1 VTPEAS
7 PHQPPAPAGIERH
20 RLHVNGIVQGVGFRP
35 FVFRLASRLGLAG
48 FVQNN
53 SVGVTIEIEGARASI
68 DELQRLLQVE
78 LPVLA
83 RITEFRSEQLPPLGE
98 TTFKIITSS
107 RTQIAGTLI
116 APDVAVC
123 DDCLRELFDRND
135 RRYRY
140 PFINCTNCGPRYT
153 IVERIPY
160 DRPFTS
166 MRVFPMCADCE
177 REYHDPANRRFHAQP
192 NACPICGPQLTWR
205 NREGIVVGADAIE
218 RTIECLKQGQ
228 IVAIRGLGGFHLA
241 VDPHNDSAVRTLR
254 ERKGRAEKPFALM
267 APDVAEIKQYCVISP
282 EEECLLLHH
291 TRPIV
296 LLRTK
301 PGANLPASIAP
312 GQNYLG
318 FMLPY
323 TPFQHLLFRD
333 NFDAL
338 VMTSGNYSDEPIAIG
353 NDEACERLATLADC
367 FLLHDREIVQRCD
380 DSITRVAAGL
390 PRILRRSRGYVPEPI
405 ILRSAT
411 EKNILAVGGELKNT
425 VGLSRG
431 RTVFLSQHI
440 GDLDNPSA
448 LEFFHH
454 SIEHFKRLLE
464 LTPQVIA
471 YDLHPEYLSTK
482 WALAQTEMPVI
493 GVQHH
498 HAHLAS
504 VMAENGV
511 SERTIGI
518 ILDGTGYGLDGT
530 LWGGELLIGDFR
542 SFERFAWLEPV
553 PMPGGAQAIHQP
565 WRMALSYA
573 HHAFGEDIDNLDIAS
588 LHAIEPS
595 ERRILVQ
602 MMKQQLN
609 SPMTSGCGRL
619 FDGVAALIGLR
630 REVTY
635 EAQAAMLLEM
645 AIGGYSAS
653 PDDWYQDAAPDRF
666 SGGPIGIAPLIRAI
680 VGDIRAREDNA
691 RIAARFHRTLA
702 ELLVQAAAAARASSG
717 ISTVGLSGGVF
728 QNVYLFELM
737 VERLKQEGFKVL
749 THRQVPAND
758 GGLALGQVVIADAA
772 TRGL

>member
-1 VTPEAS
+1 M
-7 PHQPPAPAGIERH
+7 
-20 RLHVNGIVQGVGFRP
+20 
-35 FVFRLASRLGLAG
+35 FRLASRLGLAG
-48 FVQNN
+48 FVQN
-53 SVGVTIEIEGARASI
+53 SSDGVTMEIEGARASI
-68 DELQRLLQVE
+68 DELQRLLRVE

-83 RITEFRSEQLPPLGE
+83 RITELHTAQLPPLGE

-107 RTQIAGTLI
+107 QAQIAGTLI

-123 DDCLRELFDRND
+123 DDCLQELFDKND

-166 MRVFPMCADCE
+166 MRVFPMCAECE
-177 REYHDPANRRFHAQP
+177 REFKDPSNRRFHAQP
-192 NACPICGPQLTWR
+192 NACPICGPKLTWR
-205 NREGIVVGADAIE
+205 NREGEVIGPDAIE
-218 RTIECLKQGQ
+218 RTVKCLRQGQ
-228 IVAIRGLGGFHLA
+228 VVAIRGLGGFHLA
-241 VDPHNDSAVRTLR
+241 VDPHHDRAVMALR
-254 ERKGRAEKPFALM
+254 ERKGRAEKPFALL
-267 APDVAEIKQYCVISP
+267 APDVKSIRQYCLVSP
-282 EEECLLLHH
+282 EEERLLLHYA
-291 TRPIV
+291 RPIV
-296 LLRTK
+296 LLRTEA
-301 PGANLPASIAP
+301 GANLPAAIAP

-323 TPFQHLLFRD
+323 TPLQHLLLRD

-338 VMTSGNYSDEPIAIG
+338 VMTSGIYSDEPIAIG
-353 NDEACERLATLADC
+353 NDEACERLALLADC

-380 DSITRVAAGL
+380 DSITRVAAGEA
-390 PRILRRSRGYVPEPI
+390 RVIRRSRGYVPEPI
-405 ILRSAT
+405 ILKSAT
-411 EKNILAVGGELKNT
+411 ENNVLAVGGELKNT
-425 VGLSRG
+425 VGFSRD

-448 LEFFHH
+448 LAFFRH
-454 SIEHFKRLLE
+454 SIEHFKGLLE

-471 YDLHPEYLSTK
+471 HDLHPEYLSTK
-482 WALAQTEMPVI
+482 WAVAQKGLPAI
-493 GVQHH
+493 GIQHH

-511 SERTIGI
+511 SDRTIGI

-530 LWGGELLIGDFR
+530 LWGGELLLGDFR

-573 HHAFGEDIDNLDIAS
+573 QHAFGDDIGNLEIAS
-588 LHAIEPS
+588 LRAIEPS
-595 ERRILVQ
+595 ERRILLQ

-619 FDGVAALIGLR
+619 FDGVAALMGLR
-630 REVTY
+630 REVSY

-645 AIGGYSAS
+645 AIGGYEAS
-653 PDDWYQDAAPDRF
+653 PDDWYQDAAPARF
-666 SGGPIGIAPLIRAI
+666 SGGPIRIAPLIKPI
-680 VGDIRAREDNA
+680 VGDIRARQAHA
-691 RIAARFHRTLA
+691 RIAARFHRTLV
-702 ELLVQAAAAARASSG
+702 ELFVQAAVAARANSG

-737 VERLKQEGFKVL
+737 VERLKQENFCVL
-749 THRQVPAND
+749 THHHVPAND
-758 GGLALGQVVIADAA
+758 GGLALGQVVIADAMS
-772 TRGL
+772 RG

>member
-1 VTPEAS
+1 VTPKAPPLPS
-7 PHQPPAPAGIERH
+7 PLLAGIERH
-20 RLHVNGIVQGVGFRP
+20 RIHVNGIVQGVGFRP
-35 FVFRLASRLGLAG
+35 FVFRSASRLGLAG

-53 SVGVTIEIEGARASI
+53 SIGVTIEIEGARASI
-68 DELQRLLQVE
+68 DELQRLLKVE
-78 LPVLA
+78 LPVLT
-83 RITEFRSEQLPPLGE
+83 RITELHTEQLSPTGE

-107 RTQIAGTLI
+107 RAQIAGTLI

-123 DDCLRELFDRND
+123 DDCLRELYDRND

-166 MRVFPMCADCE
+166 MRVFPMCANCE
-177 REYHDPANRRFHAQP
+177 REYKDPTNRRFHAQP
-192 NACPICGPQLTWR
+192 NACPVCGPKLTWR
-205 NREGIVVGADAIE
+205 NRASLVIGPDAIE
-218 RTIECLKQGQ
+218 QTIECLRQGQ

-241 VDPHNDSAVRTLR
+241 VDPHNDGAVMTLR

-267 APDVAEIKQYCVISP
+267 APDVESIRQYCLVLP
-282 EEECLLLHH
+282 EEERLLLHY

-301 PGANLPASIAP
+301 GEGNLPASIAP

-318 FMLPY
+318 LMLPY
-323 TPFQHLLFRD
+323 TPLQHMLLRD

-353 NDEACERLATLADC
+353 NDEAWERLASLADC

-380 DSITRVAAGL
+380 DSTTRVAAGES
-390 PRILRRSRGYVPEPI
+390 RVIRRSRGCVPEPV

-425 VGLSRG
+425 VAFSRG

-448 LEFFHH
+448 LAFFHH
-454 SIEHFKRLLE
+454 LIGHLKGLLE
-464 LTPQVIA
+464 LNPQVIA
-471 YDLHPEYLSTK
+471 HDLHPEYLSTK
-482 WALAQTEMPVI
+482 WALAQTGMPLI

-518 ILDGTGYGLDGT
+518 ILDGIGYGLDGT
-530 LWGGELLIGDFR
+530 LWGGELLIGDYR

-573 HHAFGEDIDNLDIAS
+573 QHAFKDEIDDLGLAS
-588 LHAIEPS
+588 LQAIVPS
-595 ERRILVQ
+595 ERRVLLQ

-619 FDGVAALIGLR
+619 FDGVASLMGLK
-630 REVTY
+630 REVSY

-645 AIGGYSAS
+645 AIGGYEAS
-653 PDDWYQDAAPDRF
+653 QGDWYQDAAPESF

-680 VGDIRAREDNA
+680 VGDLRRSETCA
-691 RIAARFHRTLA
+691 RIAARFHRTLV
-702 ELLVQAAAAARASSG
+702 ELYVQAAVAAEASSG
-717 ISTVGLSGGVF
+717 IGTVGLSGGVF

-737 VERLKQEGFKVL
+737 VERLKRENFNVL
-749 THRQVPAND
+749 THRHVPAND

-772 TRGL
+772 TRA